1 MADSGFA
8 GTRRVILDGINKATA
23 VGDAYYGAMG
33 RQRGL
38 IDAKEKQ
45 GPEDPD
51 WSIPECYKR
60 IYREKY
66 NEAWENVSKN
76 S

>member
-1 MADSGFA
+1 MVDKNFTA
-8 GTRRVILDGINKATA
+8 TRNIIFDELEKPTT
-23 VGDAYYGAMG
+23 VGEAYYGAMG
-33 RQRGL
+33 AQRGRL
-38 IDAKEKQ
+38 DARLKQ
-45 GPEDPD
+45 GPEEPD

-66 NEAWENVSKN
+66 NEAWENVTKN

>member
-1 MADSGFA
+1 MADKGFTA
-8 GTRRVILDGINKATA
+8 TRNIIFDELEKPTA

-33 RQRGL
+33 SQRGH

-45 GPEDPD
+45 GPEAPD
-51 WSIPECYKR
+51 LSIPECYKR

-66 NEAWENVSKN
+66 NEAWENVAKN